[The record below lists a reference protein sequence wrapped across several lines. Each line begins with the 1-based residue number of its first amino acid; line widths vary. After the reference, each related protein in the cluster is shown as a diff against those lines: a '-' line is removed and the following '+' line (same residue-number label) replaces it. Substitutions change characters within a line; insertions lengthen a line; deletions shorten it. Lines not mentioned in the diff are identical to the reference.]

1 MMFLDQSEA
10 AMATQR
16 EKFASQADPELLAAM
31 RAAAAEE
38 GRQLQAV
45 LEDAMREYLER
56 RRGRLPAPE
65 VTEALAASIA
75 EFDSLYARLAR

>member
-1 MMFLDQSEA
+1 MFLDDLEA
-10 AMATQR
+10 AVANAR

-31 RAAAAEE
+31 RAVAADE

-56 RRGRLPAPE
+56 RQGGGPRPE

-75 EFDSLYARLAR
+75 EFDSLYERLAR

>member
-1 MMFLDQSEA
+1 MFLDDLEA
-10 AMATQR
+10 AVANAR

-31 RAAAAEE
+31 RAVAADE

-56 RRGRLPAPE
+56 RRGGGPRPE
-65 VTEALAASIA
+65 VMEALAASIA
-75 EFDSLYARLAR
+75 EFDSLYERLAR